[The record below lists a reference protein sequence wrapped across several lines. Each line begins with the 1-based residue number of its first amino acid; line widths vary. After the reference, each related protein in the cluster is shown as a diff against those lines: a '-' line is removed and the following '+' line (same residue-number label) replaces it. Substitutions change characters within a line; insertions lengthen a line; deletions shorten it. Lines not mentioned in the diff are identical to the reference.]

1 MSNIDIRTMAS
12 ANGVALWQ
20 IADALG
26 ISEPTM
32 TRKMRKE
39 LNQDQKKQIFEI
51 IASLSKAKKEEAPQV
66 RDHPDI
72 ERLERTGETGAGL
85 YPRCPVCGGEC
96 EKIFRSKAGFVVG
109 CEECVSVTDAWEDPE
124 TIF

>member
-1 MSNIDIRTMAS
+1 MSNIDIRTIAA
-12 ANGVALWQ
+12 ANGVQLWR

-26 ISEPTM
+26 MADHAFS
-32 TRKMRKE
+32 RKLRKE
-39 LNQDQKKQIFEI
+39 LPQDQKKQIFEI
-51 IASLSKAKKEEAPQV
+51 IAILSKAKKEEESQV

>member
-39 LNQDQKKQIFEI
+39 LNQDHKKQIFEI
-51 IASLSKAKKEEAPQV
+51 ITILSKAKKEEEPQV

-96 EKIFRSKAGFVVG
+96 ETLFKDKTGVVFA
-109 CEECVSVTDAWEDPE
+109 CDECVEKQDAWESE
-124 TIF
+124 EAFY